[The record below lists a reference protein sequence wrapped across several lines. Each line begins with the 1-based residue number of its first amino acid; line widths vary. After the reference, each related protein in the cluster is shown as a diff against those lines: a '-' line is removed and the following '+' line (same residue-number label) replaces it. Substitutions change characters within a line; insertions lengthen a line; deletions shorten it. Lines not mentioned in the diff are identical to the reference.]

1 AYTNAK
7 NKALDYANALQ
18 LSLGQVVS
26 VTDSYSSAPVTTPI
40 NDTPMLSLAA
50 SA

>member
-1 AYTNAK
+1 M
-7 NKALDYANALQ
+7 DYATALQ

-26 VTDSYSSAPVTTPI
+26 VTDSYSSAPVTTPV
-40 NDTPMLSLAA
+40 NDAPLLSMTS